1 MPRPMPR
8 RHFLTAAG
16 SLAVVTTAG
25 CGPRLRN
32 LQLMTLTPALAE
44 MQRLLQ
50 SPTLTNTSAWGLA
63 QTLEHLAQ
71 SIEYSMTGYPQPKS
85 ALFQR
90 AIGQPAF
97 AFFSWRGQMQHDLAE
112 PIPGSPALSSQTP
125 LAHAALRLMT
135 ACQQFM
141 QWQQPLQPHFAYG
154 ALSHPDYEQAH
165 AMHLANHFAAFHTA

>member
-1 MPRPMPR
+1 MHRPIHR
-8 RHFLTAAG
+8 RQFLTVAG
-16 SLAVVTTAG
+16 SLAVATTTG
-25 CGPRLRN
+25 CGSRLRD
-32 LQLMTLTPALAE
+32 LQLTALPQALAE
-44 MQRLLQ
+44 MQRLLHA
-50 SPTLTNTSAWGLA
+50 PTLTTTSAWGLA

-71 SIEYSMTGYPQPKS
+71 SIEYSMTGYPQSKS

-112 PIPGSPALSSQTP
+112 PIPGSPALSSHTP

-154 ALSHPDYEQAH
+154 LLTHAEYEQAH